1 MKSFNARVAL
11 SEKISEEIQQ
21 WIENLMLSKRTT
33 AISPPTQL
41 IVTSVASVQSWRA
54 CCQRQT
60 AGDPWTAKKQ
70 KNHTNV
76 LELRTTKLAISIFT
90 CMHPEAKSIRLQMD
104 NIMRNAI
111 YSQNWWKSQ
120 QSLIIYK

>member
-41 IVTSVASVQSWRA
+41 IVLQLPLSRVGGHAVRDKQ
-54 CCQRQT
+54 QEIHGQ
-60 AGDPWTAKKQ
+60 Q
-70 KNHTNV
+70 KN
-76 LELRTTKLAISIFT
+76 RKII
-90 CMHPEAKSIRLQMD
+90 QMCW
-104 NIMRNAI
+104 
-111 YSQNWWKSQ
+111 S
-120 QSLIIYK
+120 